1 MKARNIG
8 FAMAMCAILFTT
20 VRTFAQDATESKKKV
35 AVVTFFVSKQIEM
48 MDGGAQIAA
57 RVADLADN
65 PKFNLQPVL
74 DTFYAKFFTN
84 FAPKFPFEL
93 MPEDYVTKNET
104 YKAFDTSS
112 TGIVV
117 LMSGRE
123 LNPAGYKTI
132 YPGGILQKSENRN
145 ENKLLEIL
153 PEADGVMFVWMDYEF
168 VPKKG
173 FGGMGTCGIRANIN
187 LWLYNKEGKK
197 VFRIREYATSKKQVA
212 MVGGIPVTSFDKV
225 LPLCEDASEKL
236 LVELED
242 KLDKITRK
250 VDAKM

>member
-8 FAMAMCAILFTT
+8 FVMAVCAILLTT
-20 VRTFAQDATESKKKV
+20 VHVSAQDAKKKV
-35 AVVTFFVSKQIEM
+35 AVVTFFVSKQIQM

-65 PKFNLQPVL
+65 PKFNLQPIL
-74 DTFYAKFFTN
+74 DNFYAKFFN
-84 FAPKFPFEL
+84 DFAKKFPFEL
-93 MPEDYVTKNET
+93 MPEDYVIKNET

-123 LNPAGYKTI
+123 LNPVGYKTI
-132 YPGGILQKSENRN
+132 YPGGFLQKSENRN
-145 ENKLLEIL
+145 QNKLLEIL
-153 PEADGVMFVWMDYEF
+153 PEADGVLFVWMDYEF

-187 LWLYNKEGKK
+187 LWLYNKEGNK
-197 VFRIREYATSKKQVA
+197 VFRITEYATSKKQVA

-250 VDAKM
+250 VDAKL